1 MESLASNPLTP
12 LLEVPD
18 TEVPDLGRAAL
29 TIAQDEYPAL
39 DVAAYLSRLD
49 AYADEIRMRLPY
61 GADYEAKIATMNQ
74 YLFEELGFTGNATD
88 FYDPRNSYLNDVL
101 DRKLGIPIT
110 ISVVYMEIGRRI
122 GLPLIGVSFPGHFL
136 VKLPLD
142 GAAVVL
148 DPFNGGIAL
157 DESDLRRRLVQTY
170 GDGAAAA
177 RAPVTALLASATA
190 TDVVL
195 RMLRNLKGVYL
206 QRGDHVRALRIMH
219 RILELA
225 TDVPEEL
232 RDRGNIYRE
241 LECFRAALNDYNAYL
256 HRNPQATDAIGVRE
270 HIVEL
275 QKIATHLH

>member
-1 MESLASNPLTP
+1 MELIASNPLAS
-12 LLEVPD
+12 LLETAD
-18 TEVPDLGRAAL
+18 AEIANLGRAAL
-29 TIAQDEYPAL
+29 IVAQDEYPAL
-39 DVAAYLSRLD
+39 DVAAYLGRLD
-49 AYADEIRMRLPY
+49 GYAEEIRMRLQY
-61 GADYEAKIATMNQ
+61 GADYEAKIAAMNQ

-110 ISVVYMEIGRRI
+110 VSLVYMEIGRRI
-122 GLPLIGVSFPGHFL
+122 GLPLTGVSFPGHFL

-157 DESDLRRRLVQTY
+157 DEGDLRRRLVQTY

-177 RAPVTALLASATA
+177 RAPLTALLASASP

-195 RMLRNLKGVYL
+195 RMLRNLKSVYR

-225 TDVPEEL
+225 TDAPEEL

-256 HRNPQATDAIGVRE
+256 RRNPQATDAIGVRE
-270 HIVEL
+270 CIVEL

>member
-1 MESLASNPLTP
+1 MESFESVLSSAET
-12 LLEVPD
+12 
-18 TEVPDLGRAAL
+18 PDLGHAAL
-29 TIAQDEYPAL
+29 LIAQDEYPTL
-39 DVAAYLSRLD
+39 DVVAYLRRLD
-49 AYADEIRMRLPY
+49 RYADEIRMRLNF
-61 GADYEAKIATMNQ
+61 GADYEAKIGAMNQ
-74 YLFEELGFTGNATD
+74 YLFDELGFTGNATD

-122 GLPLIGVSFPGHFL
+122 GLPLTGVSFPGHFL

-157 DESDLRRRLVQTY
+157 DESDLRRRLTQTY

-177 RAPVTALLASATA
+177 RAPLSALLASAEP
-190 TDVVL
+190 TDVLL
-195 RMLRNLKGVYL
+195 RMLRNLKNVYL

-225 TDVPEEL
+225 PEAPEEL

-241 LECFRAALNDYNAYL
+241 LECFRAALNDYSAYL
-256 HRNPQATDAIGVRE
+256 HHRPQASDALGVRE

-275 QKIATHLH
+275 QKIAAHLH

>member
-1 MESLASNPLTP
+1 MDSPAAKSLAA
-12 LLEVPD
+12 LLEPGEGE
-18 TEVPDLGRAAL
+18 TPEIARAAL
-29 TIAQDEYPAL
+29 AIAHDEYPAL
-39 DVAAYLSRLD
+39 AVDAYLARLD
-49 AYADEIRMRLPY
+49 GYADEVRLRLQY
-61 GADYEAKIATMNQ
+61 GADFEAKIAAMNQ

-110 ISVVYMEIGRRI
+110 ISVVYIEIGRRI
-122 GLPLIGVSFPGHFL
+122 GLPLTGVSFPGHFL

-157 DESDLRRRLVQTY
+157 DETDLRRRLVHTY

-177 RAPVTALLASATA
+177 RAPLNALLASATP

-225 TDVPEEL
+225 TDAPEEL
-232 RDRGNIYRE
+232 RDRANIYRE

-270 HIVEL
+270 RIVEL